1 MEPNRS
7 FSAPV
12 LRGFDFRVYYRTDSG
27 REIGE
32 IPTVE
37 ELLRNDKLRESNQEM
52 IALNE

>member
-7 FSAPV
+7 FSAP
-12 LRGFDFRVYYRTDSG
+12 YSG
-27 REIGE
+27 ALILEYIIARIPGEIGE